1 MGKITFEVPPFLQH
15 LTNGVKVAKVS
26 GNTVGECLDDFV
38 KQFPGAQ
45 KLLFDMNKKLFG
57 HIDLFVNGVS
67 TFPEELARPVSNG
80 DTISMLY
87 LIDGG

>member
-1 MGKITFEVPPFLQH
+1 MGNITFEVPPFLHH
-15 LTNGVKVAKVS
+15 LTNAVKVANVS

-38 KQFPGAQ
+38 KQFPGTEN
-45 KLLFDMNKKLFG
+45 LLFDMNRELLG

-67 TFPEELARPVSNG
+67 TFPEELAKPVNDG
-80 DTISMLY
+80 DTISMFY